1 MKIYYMDP
9 SYVLLTLPLNILW
22 KAAFICLNVLMC
34 EAGRALQD
42 LTSNDDAAIVAQVRS
57 DEIVFAKWR

>member
-1 MKIYYMDP
+1 
-9 SYVLLTLPLNILW
+9 
-22 KAAFICLNVLMC
+22 MC

-57 DEIVFAKWR
+57 DEIVFAK